1 MNRIN
6 VAAKQVTRALPAHG
20 LHLAGSA
27 AHCSAH
33 SPRKQSKTLE
43 SRPKCQKVSKNVK
56 KKQQKSTKCRPICV
70 KNLYQSHCMSSCVYN
85 SGRLQSLQA
94 TQATQATTTSVHY
107 DLKAMAQGWTQG
119 WLNQTLVKWKHSSR
133 ALKSA
138 RR

>member
-1 MNRIN
+1 MLQLSRSPGPCQPMVCTSRVVQRIAVHIPRGSNQRLSKVVHN
-6 VAAKQVTRALPAHG
+6 VK
-20 LHLAGSA
+20 
-27 AHCSAH
+27 
-33 SPRKQSKTLE
+33 
-43 SRPKCQKVSKNVK
+43 KCQKMSK

>member
-27 AHCSAH
+27 AH
-33 SPRKQSKTLE
+33 SPRKQSKTLQ
-43 SRPKCQKVSKNVK
+43 SCPKCQEVSNKSK
-56 KKQQKSTKCRPICV
+56 RQQKSRKCRPIFV
-70 KNLYQSHCMSSCVYN
+70 KICTNLIVCRLVISCVYN

-119 WLNQTLVKWKHSSR
+119 WLNQTLVRWKHFSQAIVR
-133 ALKSA
+133 L
-138 RR
+138 